1 MRRSLVPMNR
11 RCGMYL
17 CSIHICSA
25 CDYFFSL
32 SLPFYELLNSLPLPT
47 HNVIDKTVHRCNWR
61 VSVRGSLGRP
71 GSIVTG
77 LPLFGGSA
85 TPCASPPP
93 RPYVFLIILFGSTT
107 LLTGMTGIFLHM
119 QWPLTSQS
127 HGSDSQ
133 REQLVFHYGS
143 NSTLPG
149 CLLNRCS
156 RDFISLG
163 QWLGWSKCPY
173 VWVCLKGLTFA
184 IWSNQSLF
192 W

>member
-1 MRRSLVPMNR
+1 MELLRHEFVSRPDAPLARTYEPTLWYVPLQHTYLFSLR
-11 RCGMYL
+11 L
-17 CSIHICSA
+17 
-25 CDYFFSL
+25 FFSL

-133 REQLVFHYGS
+133 REQLVFHYVS
-143 NSTLPG
+143 NSMQPG

-163 QWLGWSKCPY
+163 QWCWSKCPY
-173 VWVCLKGLTFA
+173 ECASRG
-184 IWSNQSLF
+184 
-192 W
+192 